1 MTTDEI
7 LSAPRIPTKRGSIA
21 LSSIRPGDW
30 LRGPTGML
38 FVVLVNSAKLRRAV
52 LQVPGYA
59 EDSYD
64 YDALRNT
71 MAFIGNTEPR
81 LWWTLLPRFLRKSIC
96 PFPYPTFKK
105 PRSLKK

>member
-21 LSSIRPGDW
+21 LSTVRPGDW
-30 LRGPTGML
+30 LRGPTGIL
-38 FVVLVNSAKLRRAV
+38 FVCLINSGKLRKMV

-64 YDALRNT
+64 YEALRNT
-71 MAFIGNTEPR
+71 MAFLGHTEPR
-81 LWWTLLPRFLRKSIC
+81 IWWTLLPRFLRESMC

-105 PRSLKK
+105 PASPKR